1 MADEPEAIAGLSRVA
16 DAYAIVLCDVFGVL
30 HEATRVLPA
39 ATDALAAFRAAGGTV
54 VLVSNAA
61 EPGRR
66 LADALRDR
74 GVRAAWDDLVTA
86 GDVARVLLRER
97 VSARTHHIG
106 PARDRILFEGLPI
119 ALTGVEAADLTV
131 CTGYPD
137 GDDDLDAVLAVAL
150 RRGHCLLCTN
160 PDTCLMVGT
169 TRLRFAGLVAERYR
183 SLGGRVVETGKP
195 GALIYRHALERAG
208 RVRGRP
214 IDPGRVL
221 GIGDTVALD
230 VAGALAAGFSALQVG
245 DAPPHPR
252 PAACPGRLYRMPA
265 LVW

>member
-1 MADEPEAIAGLSRVA
+1 MPDGPEAIAGLGRVA
-16 DAYAIVLCDVFGVL
+16 DAYAVVLCDVFGVL
-30 HEATRVLPA
+30 HDATRVLPA
-39 ATDALAAFRAAGGTV
+39 ATGALGAFRAAGGTV

-66 LADALRDR
+66 LADALRNR
-74 GVRAAWDDLVTA
+74 GIPAAWDDLVTA
-86 GDVARVLLRER
+86 ADVARDLLREEA
-97 VSARTHHIG
+97 SARVHHIG
-106 PARDRILFEGLPI
+106 PARDRILFEGLPV
-119 ALTGVEAADLTV
+119 ALTGVEAADLIV

-150 RRGHCLLCTN
+150 RRGHRLLCTN
-160 PDTCLMVGT
+160 PDTAVTVGA

-183 SLGGRVVETGKP
+183 TLGGRVVETGKP
-195 GALIYRHALERAG
+195 GALIYRHALGRAG
-208 RVRGRP
+208 RARGRP
-214 IDPGRVL
+214 VDPERVL

-230 VAGALAAGFSALQVG
+230 VLGALGAGFSALQVG

-252 PAACPGRLYRMPA
+252 PAASPGRLYRMPA